1 MGHPDGEC
9 LQVAGLG
16 DSRMDGMVRPLP
28 PGRHNLRLTREVPGR
43 LLHGIDEHAG
53 FQVPGAGTTDEQTI
67 TREQANQLLKDHL
80 KEFEGSVIGLLNATK
95 VNQNQFDA
103 LVSFCFNLGAGNL
116 AKSQLLRFIKANPND
131 PKIAAEFLKWN
142 RAGGE
147 VSTGLVRRRK
157 KEAQLYFTPI
167 V

>member
-1 MGHPDGEC
+1 MLSSNMKSVSDNGIRLIQEFEG
-9 LQVAGLG
+9 
-16 DSRMDGMVRPLP
+16 
-28 PGRHNLRLTREVPGR
+28 LRLTSYLCSAGVPTIGY
-43 LLHGIDEHAG
+43 
-53 FQVPGAGTTDEQTI
+53 GATFYADGTKVKLKETI
-67 TREQANQLLKDHL
+67 TRDEANKLLKDTL
-80 KEFEGSVIGLLNATK
+80 KGFEGSVIGLLNKTK

-103 LVSFCFNLGAGNL
+103 LVSFTFNLGAGNL

-131 PKIAAEFLKWN
+131 PKIAAEFAKWN

-167 V
+167 VS

>member
-1 MGHPDGEC
+1 MRTSNNGIRLIQEFEG
-9 LQVAGLG
+9 
-16 DSRMDGMVRPLP
+16 
-28 PGRHNLRLTREVPGR
+28 LRLTSYLCSAGVPTIGY
-43 LLHGIDEHAG
+43 
-53 FQVPGAGTTDEQTI
+53 GATYYHDGTKVKLGQTI
-67 TREQANQLLKDHL
+67 TRDQANQLLKDHL
-80 KEFEGSVIGLLNATK
+80 KEFEGAVIGLLNATK

-116 AKSQLLRFIKANPND
+116 AKSQLLRFIKVNPND
-131 PKIAAEFLKWN
+131 PKIAAEFAKWN

-167 V
+167 VS

>member
-1 MGHPDGEC
+1 VPTIGYGATYYQDGTK
-9 LQVAGLG
+9 VKLG
-16 DSRMDGMVRPLP
+16 
-28 PGRHNLRLTREVPGR
+28 
-43 LLHGIDEHAG
+43 
-53 FQVPGAGTTDEQTI
+53 QTI
-67 TREQANQLLKDHL
+67 TREQANQMLKDHL
-80 KEFEGSVIGLLNATK
+80 KEFEGSVLGLLNKTK

-147 VSTGLVRRRK
+147 VVTGLVRRRK
-157 KEAQLYFTPI
+157 KEAQLYFTP
-167 V
+167 VVS

>member
-1 MGHPDGEC
+1 MRTSANGIRLIQEFEG
-9 LQVAGLG
+9 
-16 DSRMDGMVRPLP
+16 
-28 PGRHNLRLTREVPGR
+28 LRLTSYLCSAGVPTIGY
-43 LLHGIDEHAG
+43 
-53 FQVPGAGTTDEQTI
+53 GATFYHDGTKVKLGQTI
-67 TREQANQLLKDHL
+67 TREQANQLLVDHL
-80 KEFEGSVIGLLNATK
+80 KQFEGSVTGLLNTTK

-103 LVSFCFNLGAGNL
+103 LVSFCYNLGAANL

-131 PKIAAEFLKWN
+131 PKIAAEFAKWN

-157 KEAQLYFTPI
+157 KEAQLYFGSI

>member
-1 MGHPDGEC
+1 MKSSDNGIRLIQEFEG
-9 LQVAGLG
+9 
-16 DSRMDGMVRPLP
+16 
-28 PGRHNLRLTREVPGR
+28 LRLTSYLCSAGVPTIGY
-43 LLHGIDEHAG
+43 
-53 FQVPGAGTTDEQTI
+53 GATFYQDGSKVKLGQTI
-67 TREQANQLLKDHL
+67 TRDQANQLLKDHL
-80 KEFEGSVIGLLNATK
+80 KEFEGAVIGLLNTNK

-103 LVSFCFNLGAGNL
+103 LVSFTFNLGAANL

-131 PKIAAEFLKWN
+131 PKIAAEFAKWN

>member
-1 MGHPDGEC
+1 MKLSDNGIRLIQEFEG
-9 LQVAGLG
+9 
-16 DSRMDGMVRPLP
+16 
-28 PGRHNLRLTREVPGR
+28 LRLTSYLCSAGVPTIGY
-43 LLHGIDEHAG
+43 
-53 FQVPGAGTTDEQTI
+53 GATYYHDGTKVKLGQTI
-67 TREQANQLLKDHL
+67 TRDQANQLLKDNL

-103 LVSFCFNLGAGNL
+103 LVSFCFNLGAANL

-131 PKIAAEFLKWN
+131 PKIAAEFAKWN

-157 KEAQLYFTPI
+157 KEAQLYFTKI

>member
-1 MGHPDGEC
+1 MKLSDNGIRLIQEFEG
-9 LQVAGLG
+9 
-16 DSRMDGMVRPLP
+16 
-28 PGRHNLRLTREVPGR
+28 LRLTSYLCSAGVPTIGY
-43 LLHGIDEHAG
+43 
-53 FQVPGAGTTDEQTI
+53 GATYYQDGTKVKLGQTI
-67 TREQANQLLKDHL
+67 TRDQANQLLKDHL
-80 KEFEGSVIGLLNATK
+80 KEFEGAVIGLLNATK

-131 PKIAAEFLKWN
+131 PKIAAEFAKWN

-157 KEAQLYFTPI
+157 KEAQLYFTKI

>member
-1 MGHPDGEC
+1 MKLSDN
-9 LQVAGLG
+9 GLRLIQEFEG
-16 DSRMDGMVRPLP
+16 
-28 PGRHNLRLTREVPGR
+28 LRLTSYLCSAGVPTIGY
-43 LLHGIDEHAG
+43 
-53 FQVPGAGTTDEQTI
+53 GATYYGDGSKVKLGQTI
-67 TREQANQLLKDHL
+67 TRDQANQLLKDHL
-80 KEFEGSVIGLLNATK
+80 KEFEGAVIGLLNATK

-131 PKIAAEFLKWN
+131 PKIAAEFAKWN

-157 KEAQLYFTPI
+157 KEAQLYFTKI